1 MSTDSWVVSLTA
13 VAATGNVTQ
22 LYPAYAPAGIAKATA
37 VIGNQIRTP
46 IAGILHTMQV
56 ETDGIHGGIL
66 QIYDLSGDDA
76 GADVS
81 SATAITNAQL
91 AEQITRGKA
100 KLIFERSFTA
110 SIGAETASFGS
121 SRKFSRGIAAR
132 FSNDGAA
139 GTCKLNMTVEG
150 GVKYNETAGL

>member
-22 LYPAYAPAGIAKATA
+22 LYPAYAPAGVAKATA
-37 VIGNQIRTP
+37 VPGDDIRTP
-46 IAGILHTMQV
+46 VAGCLHTMQV
-56 ETDGIHGGIL
+56 ETDGTNGGLL
-66 QIYDLSGDDA
+66 QIYDMSGDDA

-81 SATAITNAQL
+81 SASVITNAQL
-91 AEQITRGKA
+91 AAQIARGKA
-100 KLIFERSFTA
+100 KLIFEKTFTSA
-110 SIGAETASFGS
+110 IGAETASFGS
-121 SRKFSRGIAAR
+121 SRKFSRGLAAR
-132 FSNDGAA
+132 FSNAGPT